1 MAINTSSC
9 HKNRHVPS
17 TQRKMFLFN
26 VNNLDI
32 LKWNCSLYI
41 SVDKYICVLNFPIC
55 LLLIK
60 WLCEKYG
67 RSWQIKG
74 TFNRDRESNFIKAL
88 LCEQR
93 PIKSAHVN
101 ATQYCT
107 LNIFSIRCLLS
118 KLKQPLKIWQ
128 KEDIRQ
134 LIFTSLQLKKKAK
147 YNQNYKNIIQSAFI
161 FNQLLHKC
169 IDVFHLTD
177 NNFGFIDIFIIH
189 PHNDL
194 RKVICNVFRG
204 QICILTQDH

>member
-118 KLKQPLKIWQ
+118 KLKQPLKIRQ
-128 KEDIRQ
+128 KEDITSNNNY
-134 LIFTSLQLKKKAK
+134 IFAIK
-147 YNQNYKNIIQSAFI
+147 
-161 FNQLLHKC
+161 
-169 IDVFHLTD
+169 
-177 NNFGFIDIFIIH
+177 
-189 PHNDL
+189 
-194 RKVICNVFRG
+194 
-204 QICILTQDH
+204 